1 MDPEKPTMCES
12 RALNVNVPCAVGRLG
27 SLGQDASR
35 VPVPDFIMHGLGG
48 KRRATENF
56 RVTSMGPGG

>member
-1 MDPEKPTMCES
+1 
-12 RALNVNVPCAVGRLG
+12 VGRLG

-56 RVTSMGPGG
+56 RVTSTGLGRYPRQLAEHVPGPR